1 MAVVVVTTEERSALQ
16 GNAPSAEAI
25 AGALERARLAGAEDV
40 RGAWIGS
47 PRVTRVAIPP
57 SFTTRIAAVYGWPTR
72 GPWTPGAPLRELS
85 IALRDAVARELGEL
99 GRWAPVRVIP
109 WAEEQHGALS
119 RWESGELA
127 RTRTRDAFPVG
138 AGRLDP
144 EENPTGPDSRDRR
157 PSTAGELFGEGLAGL
172 APWALAA
179 LALWAW
185 SSRGRR

>member
-1 MAVVVVTTEERSALQ
+1 MKPCGCRNVESCHKCI
-16 GNAPSAEAI
+16 PSAGLWLTLGVVGTLA
-25 AGALERARLAGAEDV
+25 ALSVGAKKG
-40 RGAWIGS
+40 GS
-47 PRVTRVAIPP
+47 R
-57 SFTTRIAAVYGWPTR
+57 SEH
-72 GPWTPGAPLRELS
+72 PWY
-85 IALRDAVARELGEL
+85 
-99 GRWAPVRVIP
+99 
-109 WAEEQHGALS
+109 ALS

-127 RTRTRDAFPVG
+127 RTRTRDTFPVG